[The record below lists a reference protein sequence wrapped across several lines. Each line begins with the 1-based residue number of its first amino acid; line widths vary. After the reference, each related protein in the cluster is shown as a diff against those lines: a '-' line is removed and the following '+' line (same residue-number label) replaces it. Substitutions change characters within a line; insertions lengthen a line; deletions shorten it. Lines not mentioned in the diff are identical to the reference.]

1 MAGNPDY
8 NTLATSALNNYTS
21 MAMADAISTDLPFIG
36 YLMEK
41 KAVKLKGGKQI
52 ELPIL
57 YGSQSADPFSPM
69 DSLTFAKR
77 EVSTAAIYDWKY
89 YRAQVVVDKS
99 ELDQANGPAEKQDIM
114 KTNILAAELS
124 LKESLAAG
132 LVGDG
137 TGFGG
142 LATLGLKALVPVTAG
157 TTVGGIDSSVDTWW
171 EVGHQNASAGSF
183 STGGIGYLGTALRS
197 VKRGLVDKI
206 DLILAGANA
215 YQYMEDKAGTTAFMP
230 NPELAGLGFTAL
242 KFHGVN
248 VVYDPTIDSD
258 YIYGI
263 NTKYMNLMFLDK
275 NPSAV
280 TNGKPISIK
289 EKMFQ
294 SSAFADQTS
303 LTGQLAMTALIHTT
317 CQLVTNDRAR
327 HFVIAGVTA

>member
-21 MAMADAISTDLPFIG
+21 MAMADAISSNLPFFG

-41 KAVKLKGGKQI
+41 GSVKLKGGKQI

-69 DSLTFAKR
+69 DTLTFAKQ

-89 YRAQVVVDKS
+89 YRSQVVIDKS
-99 ELDQANGPAEKQDIM
+99 ELDMANGSAEKQDIM
-114 KTNILAAELS
+114 KTTIKAAELS
-124 LKESLAAG
+124 LQESLAVG

-142 LATLGLKALVPVTAG
+142 NAVLGLKALLPVTAG
-157 TTVGGIDSSVDTWW
+157 STLAGIDASVDTWW
-171 EVGHQNASAGSF
+171 EVGHQNATAGSF
-183 STGGIGYLGTALRS
+183 SSNGIKYLGNALRS
-197 VKRGLVDKI
+197 VTRGLTDKV
-206 DLILAGANA
+206 DLILAGADA
-215 YQYMEDKAGTTAFMP
+215 YSFMEDKAGTTAFMP

-248 VVYDPTIDSD
+248 VVYDPTIDDD

-263 NTKYMNLMFLDK
+263 NSKYMNLMFLDK
-275 NPSAV
+275 NPNSV
-280 TNGKPISIK
+280 TNGKPIDVK
-289 EKMFQ
+289 QKMFQ

-303 LTGQLAMTALIHTT
+303 LTGQLSMTALIHTT